1 MWKSTQIGRIVLMI
15 VLMLVLVGS
24 PLGAAGVAQAE
35 EQSGTC
41 LIVGVAAFSNRVDV
55 RCGNGSEFPKVICA
69 PGGAGNCVA
78 PTVFAVPIT
87 NDALA
92 SKVVILG
99 AASIQTS
106 KNTKIW
112 FNTDADERYGCS
124 AKDCRPLTG
133 IEILP

>member
-1 MWKSTQIGRIVLMI
+1 
-15 VLMLVLVGS
+15 MLALAGS
-24 PLGAAGVAQAE
+24 ALGAAGVAQAD
-35 EQSGTC
+35 EQSGVC
-41 LIVGVAAFSNRVDV
+41 IIVGVAALSTRVHV

-78 PTVFAVPIT
+78 PTVFAVSKT
-87 NDALA
+87 NDTLA
-92 SKVVILG
+92 NKVVILG

-112 FNTDADERYGCS
+112 FNTAADESYGCL
-124 AKDCRPLTG
+124 ARDCRPLTG

>member
-1 MWKSTQIGRIVLMI
+1 MWNSKKIGRV
-15 VLMLVLVGS
+15 VLMLAFGGS
-24 PLGAAGVAQAE
+24 ALSVANVPNAQAD

-41 LIVGVAAFSNRVDV
+41 LVVGVATFNTRVHV
-55 RCGNGSEFPKVICA
+55 RCGSGSELPKVICI
-69 PGGAGNCVA
+69 PGAAGNCVA
-78 PTVFAVPIT
+78 PTFFAVPIT

-106 KNTKIW
+106 KNATIW
-112 FNTDADERYGCS
+112 FDTNADGSYGCL
-124 AKDCRPLTG
+124 ARDCRPLTG

>member
-1 MWKSTQIGRIVLMI
+1 VH
-15 VLMLVLVGS
+15 
-24 PLGAAGVAQAE
+24 
-35 EQSGTC
+35 
-41 LIVGVAAFSNRVDV
+41 V
-55 RCGNGSEFPKVICA
+55 RCGNGSEFPKAICI

-78 PTVFAVPIT
+78 PTFFAVPIT

-106 KNTKIW
+106 KNARIW
-112 FNTDADERYGCS
+112 FNTDADERYGCL

-133 IEILP
+133 VEILP

>member
-1 MWKSTQIGRIVLMI
+1 VH
-15 VLMLVLVGS
+15 
-24 PLGAAGVAQAE
+24 
-35 EQSGTC
+35 
-41 LIVGVAAFSNRVDV
+41 V

-78 PTVFAVPIT
+78 PTVFAVSKT
-87 NDALA
+87 NDTLA
-92 SKVVILG
+92 NKVVILG

-112 FNTDADERYGCS
+112 FNTAADESYGCL
-124 AKDCRPLTG
+124 ARDCRPLTG